1 MNVLQHLEHDFKP
14 NYYFS
19 TVFLGLALKKN
30 KWNLEQGRAVVVFHL
45 VAAFIYFSTLM
56 CTRLC
61 QKKREGSVM
70 MAADLLT
77 LKQLFY
83 P

>member
-1 MNVLQHLEHDFKP
+1 MFKESFFLD
-14 NYYFS
+14 YKRDS
-19 TVFLGLALKKN
+19 LGLAVKKN

-61 QKKREGSVM
+61 QKKKRR
-70 MAADLLT
+70 
-77 LKQLFY
+77 QR
-83 P
+83 